1 MNNNNRI
8 LARALIVSM
17 VCLGLPVPAAH
28 AELVATG
35 AVYAGQPAG
44 IGARERIASLLD
56 REEVRAGLESY
67 GVSVADAKARVAAL
81 SDDEIQRVAARMDE
95 VPAGAGAVET
105 LLVVGFLAF
114 VILLITDI
122 LGFTKVFNFTRTAK

>member
-1 MNNNNRI
+1 MKNMNRT

-28 AELVATG
+28 AELVTTG
-35 AVYAGQPAG
+35 AAADAGQSA
-44 IGARERIASLLD
+44 GARERVAALLD
-56 REEVRAGLESY
+56 RDEVRAGLERY

-81 SDDEIQRVAARMDE
+81 SDDEIERVAARLGD

-105 LLVVGFLAF
+105 ALVVGFLAF
-114 VILLITDI
+114 IILLVTDI